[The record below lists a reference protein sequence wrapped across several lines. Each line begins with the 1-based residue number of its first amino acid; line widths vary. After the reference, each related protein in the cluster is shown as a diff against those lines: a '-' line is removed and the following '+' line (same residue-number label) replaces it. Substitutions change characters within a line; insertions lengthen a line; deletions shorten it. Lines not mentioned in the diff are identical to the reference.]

1 MSNSKDA
8 VRKILDAVKADKRT
22 SLTAPEGKL
31 VCDAYGIPVPKEG
44 VAKSAAEAA
53 KIATDMGFPVVMKI
67 VSPDILHKTE
77 AGGVMVGVKTAADAE
92 KNYATILANAK
103 KYKADAKIEGIQVQ
117 QMLLGGQEVI
127 IGAVTDGSFGK
138 LVAFGLGGVLVEV
151 LKDITFRLA
160 PATKEDALSM
170 LDGIQA
176 HEMLKGVRGSDPANR
191 DAIADIIVNV
201 SKLITDFPEIAEM
214 DLNPVFATKS
224 NAIAADVRIVV
235 DFEPKPPRPRPN
247 HDDIVRQMNRIM
259 KPKSVAVIGAS
270 AENGKI
276 GNSVMKNLI
285 NGGYKGEI
293 YPIHPKAD
301 EIMGKKVYKSVKDVP
316 GEVDIAVF
324 AIPANFVAGALI
336 ECGEKKVVGAILI
349 PSGYAETGNIKGQ
362 EEIQAIGQKY
372 GIRLMGPNIYGFYYT
387 HANLCATFCTAYD
400 VKGSAAL
407 SSQSGG
413 IGMAIIGFSR
423 SAKMGV
429 SAIVGL
435 GNKSD
440 IDEDDLLT
448 FFEQD
453 DNTQIIAQ
461 HCEDLKDGRA
471 FAEVAKRVSKKKPIV
486 VLKAGRTSA
495 GAKAA
500 SSHTGALAG
509 NDKIYE
515 DVFNQS
521 GVIRARS
528 LRDMLEF
535 ARGIPVLP
543 TPKGENVVIITGAG
557 GSGVLLSDACIDNNL
572 QADDDP
578 AGSRCG
584 VPQVHP
590 AVRRGRQ
597 PGRHHRRRAADHL
610 RQHRQARA
618 RRPAHPFA
626 DPRLLAHHR
635 DAADGVC
642 EEHGRGEERDEGQG
656 HREADRGL
664 AGRRHRGRGSRRLS
678 LPERH
683 RRLRLLD
690 RNSGRGAR
698 REVQVGARRGPAV
711 SVNSSH
717 SGMRASRGPGMR
729 IPGSRCARTG
739 MHGNQARFAFQPSRC
754 HRPIQRRGDGE
765 AGAGRQRIDHEILKS
780 GMPARRPELQN
791 LDHADHHDGD
801 RCREQPVPRIGQA
814 EASPTRTK
822 ASACS
827 PSWPRSEC
835 GRKRG
840 GPSVAKVTA
849 AARSQAMILR
859 MMVIATG

>member
-1 MSNSKDA
+1 MSHSKDA
-8 VRKILDAVKADKRT
+8 VRKILDAVKADKRS

-44 VAKSAAEAA
+44 VAKSAIEAVKLA
-53 KIATDMGFPVVMKI
+53 SGVGFPVVMKI

-77 AGGVMVGVKTAADAE
+77 AGGVMVGVKTAEDVE

-103 KYKADAKIEGIQVQ
+103 KYKSDAKIEGIQVQ

-151 LKDITFRLA
+151 LKDITFRMA
-160 PATKEDALSM
+160 PATKDDALSM

-191 DAIADIIVNV
+191 DAIAGIIVNV
-201 SKLITDFPEIAEM
+201 SQLITDFPEISEM

-224 NAIAADVRIVV
+224 DAIAADVRIVV
-235 DFEPKPPRPRPN
+235 DFDPKPPRPRPN

-270 AENGKI
+270 AETGKI

-301 EIMGKKVYKSVKDVP
+301 EILGKKVYKSVKDIP

-324 AIPANFVAGALI
+324 AIPASLVAGALT

-349 PSGYAETGNIKGQ
+349 PSGYAETGNMKGQ

-557 GSGVLLSDACIDNNL
+557 GSGVLLSDACIDNKLSLMTIPPDLDAAFRKFIPPFGAAGNPVDITGGEPPITYVNTVKL
-572 QADDDP
+572 GLEDP
-578 AGSRCG
+578 RIHSLILGYWHTIVTPPMVFAKNMVEVKNAMKAKGIEKPIVASLAGDIE
-584 VPQVHP
+584 VEE
-590 AVRRGRQ
+590 
-597 PGRHHRRRAADHL
+597 AADYL
-610 RQHRQARA
+610 YQNGIVAYA
-618 RRPAHPFA
+618 YSTEIPVAVLGA
-626 DPRLLAHHR
+626 KYKWA
-635 DAADGVC
+635 
-642 EEHGRGEERDEGQG
+642 
-656 HREADRGL
+656 
-664 AGRRHRGRGSRRLS
+664 
-678 LPERH
+678 
-683 RRLRLLD
+683 
-690 RNSGRGAR
+690 RGA
-698 REVQVGARRGPAV
+698 G
-711 SVNSSH
+711 
-717 SGMRASRGPGMR
+717 
-729 IPGSRCARTG
+729 
-739 MHGNQARFAFQPSRC
+739 
-754 HRPIQRRGDGE
+754 
-765 AGAGRQRIDHEILKS
+765 L
-780 GMPARRPELQN
+780 L
-791 LDHADHHDGD
+791 
-801 RCREQPVPRIGQA
+801 
-814 EASPTRTK
+814 
-822 ASACS
+822 
-827 PSWPRSEC
+827 
-835 GRKRG
+835 
-840 GPSVAKVTA
+840 
-849 AARSQAMILR
+849 
-859 MMVIATG
+859 

>member
-44 VAKSAAEAA
+44 VAKSAGEAA

-77 AGGVMVGVKTAADAE
+77 AGGVMVGVKTAAEAE

-103 KYKADAKIEGIQVQ
+103 KYKSDAKIEGIQVQ
-117 QMLLGGQEVI
+117 QMLTGGQEVI
-127 IGAVTDGSFGK
+127 VGAVTDGSFGK

-235 DFEPKPPRPRPN
+235 DFAPKTPRPRPN

-259 KPKSVAVIGAS
+259 KPKAVAVIGAS
-270 AENGKI
+270 AESGKI

-285 NGGYKGEI
+285 NGGYKGDI

-301 EIMGKKVYKSVKDVP
+301 EIMGKKVYKSVKDIP

-324 AIPANFVAGALI
+324 AIPASLVAGALI

-349 PSGYAETGNIKGQ
+349 PSGYAETGNVKGQ

-387 HANLCATFCTAYD
+387 PANLCATFCTAYD
-400 VKGSAAL
+400 VKGGAAL

-453 DNTQIIAQ
+453 DNTKIIAQ

-528 LRDMLEF
+528 LRDMLDF
-535 ARGIPVLP
+535 ARGIPILP

-572 QADDDP
+572 KLMVIPPDLDAAFRKFIPPFGAAGNPVDITGGEPPITYVNTVKLGLEDP
-578 AGSRCG
+578 RIHSLILGYWHTIVTPPMVFARNMVEVKNAMKAKGIEKPIVASLAGDIE
-584 VPQVHP
+584 VEE
-590 AVRRGRQ
+590 
-597 PGRHHRRRAADHL
+597 AADYL
-610 RQHRQARA
+610 YQNGIVAYA
-618 RRPAHPFA
+618 YSTEIPVAVLGA
-626 DPRLLAHHR
+626 KYKWA
-635 DAADGVC
+635 
-642 EEHGRGEERDEGQG
+642 
-656 HREADRGL
+656 
-664 AGRRHRGRGSRRLS
+664 
-678 LPERH
+678 
-683 RRLRLLD
+683 
-690 RNSGRGAR
+690 RGA
-698 REVQVGARRGPAV
+698 G
-711 SVNSSH
+711 
-717 SGMRASRGPGMR
+717 
-729 IPGSRCARTG
+729 
-739 MHGNQARFAFQPSRC
+739 
-754 HRPIQRRGDGE
+754 
-765 AGAGRQRIDHEILKS
+765 L
-780 GMPARRPELQN
+780 L
-791 LDHADHHDGD
+791 
-801 RCREQPVPRIGQA
+801 
-814 EASPTRTK
+814 
-822 ASACS
+822 
-827 PSWPRSEC
+827 
-835 GRKRG
+835 
-840 GPSVAKVTA
+840 
-849 AARSQAMILR
+849 
-859 MMVIATG
+859 

>member
-1 MSNSKDA
+1 MPNSKDV
-8 VRKILDAVKADKRT
+8 VRKVLDLVKADNRT

-44 VAKSAAEAA
+44 LAKSAGEAA
-53 KIATDMGFPVVMKI
+53 KLASDMGFPVVMKI

-77 AGGVMVGVKTAADAE
+77 AGGVMVGVKTALEAE
-92 KNYATILANAK
+92 ANYATILANAK
-103 KYKADAKIEGIQVQ
+103 KYKSDAKIEGIQVQ
-117 QMLLGGQEVI
+117 QMLMGGQEVI
-127 IGAVTDGSFGK
+127 VGAVTDGSFGK

-160 PATKEDALSM
+160 PATKQDALSM

-176 HEMLKGVRGSDPANR
+176 HEMLKGVRGADPANR

-201 SKLITDFPEIAEM
+201 SQLITDFPEIAEM
-214 DLNPVFATKS
+214 DLNPVFATKKD
-224 NAIAADVRIVV
+224 AIAADVRIVV
-235 DFEPKPPRPRPN
+235 DFDPKPPRPRPN

-301 EIMGKKVYKSVKDVP
+301 EIMGKKVYKSVKDIA

-324 AIPANFVAGALI
+324 AIPASLVAGALI

-349 PSGYAETGNIKGQ
+349 PSGYAETGNMKGQ

-387 HANLCATFCTAYD
+387 PANLCATFCTAYD
-400 VKGSAAL
+400 VKGGAAL

-453 DNTQIIAQ
+453 DNTKIIAQ

-528 LRDMLEF
+528 LRDMLDF
-535 ARGIPVLP
+535 ARGIPILP

-557 GSGVLLSDACIDNNL
+557 GSGVLLSDACIDNKLSLMTIPPDLDAAFRKFIPPFGAAGNPVDITGGEPPITYVNTVKL
-572 QADDDP
+572 GLEDP
-578 AGSRCG
+578 RIHALILGYWHTIVTPPMVFARNMVEVKNEMKAKGIEKPIVASLAGDIE
-584 VPQVHP
+584 VEE
-590 AVRRGRQ
+590 
-597 PGRHHRRRAADHL
+597 AADYL
-610 RQHRQARA
+610 YQNGIVAYA
-618 RRPAHPFA
+618 YSTEIPVAVLGA
-626 DPRLLAHHR
+626 KYKWA
-635 DAADGVC
+635 
-642 EEHGRGEERDEGQG
+642 
-656 HREADRGL
+656 
-664 AGRRHRGRGSRRLS
+664 
-678 LPERH
+678 
-683 RRLRLLD
+683 
-690 RNSGRGAR
+690 RGA
-698 REVQVGARRGPAV
+698 G
-711 SVNSSH
+711 
-717 SGMRASRGPGMR
+717 
-729 IPGSRCARTG
+729 
-739 MHGNQARFAFQPSRC
+739 
-754 HRPIQRRGDGE
+754 
-765 AGAGRQRIDHEILKS
+765 L
-780 GMPARRPELQN
+780 L
-791 LDHADHHDGD
+791 
-801 RCREQPVPRIGQA
+801 
-814 EASPTRTK
+814 
-822 ASACS
+822 
-827 PSWPRSEC
+827 
-835 GRKRG
+835 
-840 GPSVAKVTA
+840 
-849 AARSQAMILR
+849 
-859 MMVIATG
+859 

>member
-8 VRKILDAVKADKRT
+8 VRKILDSVKADKRT

-44 VAKSAAEAA
+44 VAKSAAEAV
-53 KIATDMGFPVVMKI
+53 KLATDMGFPVVMKI

-77 AGGVMVGVKTAADAE
+77 AGGVMVGVKTAGDVE
-92 KNYATILANAK
+92 KNYETILANAK
-103 KYKADAKIEGIQVQ
+103 KYKSDAKIEGIQVQ

-127 IGAVTDGSFGK
+127 VGAVTDSSFGK

-160 PATKEDALSM
+160 PATKDDALSM

-201 SKLITDFPEIAEM
+201 SKLITDFPDITEM
-214 DLNPVFATKS
+214 DLNPVFATKD

-235 DFEPKPPRPRPN
+235 DFDPKPPRPRPN

-259 KPKSVAVIGAS
+259 KPKAVAVIGAS
-270 AENGKI
+270 AESGKI

-324 AIPANFVAGALI
+324 AIPANFVAAALT

-387 HANLCATFCTAYD
+387 PANLCATFCTAYD

-557 GSGVLLSDACIDNNL
+557 GSGVLLSDACIDNKLSLMTIPPDLDAAFRKFIPPFGAAGNPVDITGGEPPITYVNTVKL
-572 QADDDP
+572 GLEDP
-578 AGSRCG
+578 RIHSLILGYWHTIVTPPMVFAKNMVEVKNAMKAKGIEKPIVASLAGDIE
-584 VPQVHP
+584 VEE
-590 AVRRGRQ
+590 
-597 PGRHHRRRAADHL
+597 AADYL
-610 RQHRQARA
+610 YQNGIVAYA
-618 RRPAHPFA
+618 YSTEIPVAVLGA
-626 DPRLLAHHR
+626 KYKWA
-635 DAADGVC
+635 
-642 EEHGRGEERDEGQG
+642 
-656 HREADRGL
+656 
-664 AGRRHRGRGSRRLS
+664 
-678 LPERH
+678 
-683 RRLRLLD
+683 
-690 RNSGRGAR
+690 RGA
-698 REVQVGARRGPAV
+698 G
-711 SVNSSH
+711 
-717 SGMRASRGPGMR
+717 
-729 IPGSRCARTG
+729 
-739 MHGNQARFAFQPSRC
+739 
-754 HRPIQRRGDGE
+754 
-765 AGAGRQRIDHEILKS
+765 L
-780 GMPARRPELQN
+780 L
-791 LDHADHHDGD
+791 
-801 RCREQPVPRIGQA
+801 
-814 EASPTRTK
+814 
-822 ASACS
+822 
-827 PSWPRSEC
+827 
-835 GRKRG
+835 
-840 GPSVAKVTA
+840 
-849 AARSQAMILR
+849 
-859 MMVIATG
+859 

>member
-1 MSNSKDA
+1 MSHSKDA
-8 VRKILDAVKADKRT
+8 VRKILDAVKADKRS

-44 VAKSAAEAA
+44 VAKSAAEAVKLA
-53 KIATDMGFPVVMKI
+53 SGMGFPVVMKI

-77 AGGVMVGVKTAADAE
+77 AGGVMVGVKTAEDVE

-103 KYKADAKIEGIQVQ
+103 KYKSDAKIEGIQVQ

-160 PATKEDALSM
+160 PATKDDALSM

-201 SKLITDFPEIAEM
+201 SQLITDFPEISEM

-224 NAIAADVRIVV
+224 DAIAADVRIVV
-235 DFEPKPPRPRPN
+235 DFAPPPPRPRPN

-270 AENGKI
+270 AETGKI

-324 AIPANFVAGALI
+324 AIPANFVAAALT

-349 PSGYAETGNIKGQ
+349 PSGYAETGNMKGQ
-362 EEIQAIGQKY
+362 EEIQTIGQKY

-557 GSGVLLSDACIDNNL
+557 GSGVLLSDACIDNKLSLMTIPPDLDAAFRKFIPPFGAAGNPVDITGGEPPITYVNTVKL
-572 QADDDP
+572 GLEDP
-578 AGSRCG
+578 RIHSLILGYWHTIVTPPMVFAKNMVEVKNAMKAKGIEKPIVASLAGDIE
-584 VPQVHP
+584 VEE
-590 AVRRGRQ
+590 
-597 PGRHHRRRAADHL
+597 AADYL
-610 RQHRQARA
+610 YQNGIVAYA
-618 RRPAHPFA
+618 YSTEIPVAVLGA
-626 DPRLLAHHR
+626 KYKWA
-635 DAADGVC
+635 
-642 EEHGRGEERDEGQG
+642 
-656 HREADRGL
+656 
-664 AGRRHRGRGSRRLS
+664 
-678 LPERH
+678 
-683 RRLRLLD
+683 
-690 RNSGRGAR
+690 RGA
-698 REVQVGARRGPAV
+698 G
-711 SVNSSH
+711 
-717 SGMRASRGPGMR
+717 
-729 IPGSRCARTG
+729 
-739 MHGNQARFAFQPSRC
+739 
-754 HRPIQRRGDGE
+754 
-765 AGAGRQRIDHEILKS
+765 L
-780 GMPARRPELQN
+780 L
-791 LDHADHHDGD
+791 
-801 RCREQPVPRIGQA
+801 
-814 EASPTRTK
+814 
-822 ASACS
+822 
-827 PSWPRSEC
+827 
-835 GRKRG
+835 
-840 GPSVAKVTA
+840 
-849 AARSQAMILR
+849 
-859 MMVIATG
+859 